1 MVCAFK
7 AHRNGSKEKIM
18 SVSRISSRY
27 AKSLLDLAAEQ
38 GSLDR
43 IKEDMQAFEKVVAEN
58 RDLYLLLK
66 SPIINPGKKKEIL
79 QEIFGPHFDK
89 LTLAFLSIVTAKGR
103 EEYLQDIA
111 KAFVQ
116 QYKVLK
122 KISTITLTTAVSLD
136 ADAVNQIRKKLQS
149 SAETQD
155 TIEIITKVNP
165 AIIGGFIAEF
175 DNKRYDAS
183 VVYQLE
189 QLKKEFTSSEFVKEI

>member
-43 IKEDMQAFEKVVAEN
+43 IKEDMHAFEKAVAEN

-79 QEIFGPHFDK
+79 QEIFGSHFDK